1 MRILLTTGITIGVIL
16 SILIGCQQE
25 VDIKTAQYAVNG
37 QKVYQ
42 THCQNCHGEKG
53 EGLGNLY
60 PPLTDTTFLQTHRQ
74 DLVCIIKNGTSGEL
88 EVAGKKFNNTMPAS
102 NLSAIDI
109 AYVLTYINTKI
120 NKGKNLYPLEEVEKN
135 LKNCK

>member
-1 MRILLTTGITIGVIL
+1 MHILLKTGITIGAIL
-16 SILIGCQQE
+16 AVLISCQHE

-37 QKVYQ
+37 QKVYR
-42 THCQNCHGEKG
+42 THCQNCHGENG

-74 DLVCIIKNGTSGEL
+74 DLACIIKNGTSGEL

-120 NKGKNLYPLEEVEKN
+120 NKGKNLYPLEDVEKS
-135 LKNCK
+135 LKGCK

>member
-1 MRILLTTGITIGVIL
+1 MRTLLTTCFMIGCLLLV
-16 SILIGCQQE
+16 LIGCQNE
-25 VDIKTAQYAVNG
+25 VDIKTAQYTVNG
-37 QKVYQ
+37 QKVYI

-60 PPLTDTTFLQTHRQ
+60 PPLTDVKFLENNRQ
-74 DLVCIIKNGTSGEL
+74 KLACIIKYGSTGEL

-120 NKGKNLYPLEEVEKN
+120 NKGKDIFPLADVEKQ
-135 LKNCK
+135 LKNCQ

>member
-1 MRILLTTGITIGVIL
+1 MRILLTTCITIGCIIIIL
-16 SILIGCQQE
+16 VGCQNE

-37 QKVYQ
+37 QKVYL

-60 PPLTDTTFLQTHRQ
+60 PPLTDTKFLKDNHQI
-74 DLVCIIKNGTSGEL
+74 LPCIIKYGASGEL
-88 EVAGKKFNNTMPAS
+88 EVAGKKFNTTMPAT

-120 NKGKNLYPLEEVEKN
+120 NKGKQIYLLSDVEKQ
-135 LKNCK
+135 LKNCQ

>member
-1 MRILLTTGITIGVIL
+1 MRILLTTCLAIGAL
-16 SILIGCQQE
+16 LLILIGCQNE

-37 QKVYQ
+37 QKVYI

-60 PPLTDTTFLQTHRQ
+60 PPLTDTAFFQLNRHK
-74 DLVCIIKNGTSGEL
+74 LACIIKHGTSGEL
-88 EVAGKKFNNTMPAS
+88 EVAGRKFNSVMPAS
-102 NLSAIDI
+102 NLTAVDI

-120 NKGKNLYPLEEVEKN
+120 NKGKDSYSLDEVEKN
-135 LKNCK
+135 LKNCQ

>member
-1 MRILLTTGITIGVIL
+1 MRILLKTGITIGAIL
-16 SILIGCQQE
+16 AVLISCQNE
-25 VDIKTAQYAVNG
+25 IDIKTAQYAVNG
-37 QKVYQ
+37 QKVYI

-60 PPLTDTTFLQTHRQ
+60 PPLTDTIFLQTNRHE
-74 DLVCIIKNGTSGEL
+74 LACIIKHGTSGEL

-120 NKGKNLYPLEEVEKN
+120 NKGKNLYPLEEIEN
-135 LKNCK
+135 SLKNCK

>member
-37 QKVYQ
+37 QKVYR

-74 DLVCIIKNGTSGEL
+74 DLACIIKNGTSGEL

>member
-1 MRILLTTGITIGVIL
+1 MRTLLTTCFIIGCLL
-16 SILIGCQQE
+16 SALIGCQSE
-25 VDIKTAQYAVNG
+25 IDIRTAQYSVNG
-37 QKVYQ
+37 QKVYI

-60 PPLTDTTFLQTHRQ
+60 PPLTDTKFLEKNHQK
-74 DLVCIIKNGTSGEL
+74 LACIVKHGATGEL

-102 NLSAIDI
+102 NLSAVDI

-120 NKGKNLYPLEEVEKN
+120 NKGKEIFPLKEVEKQ
-135 LKNCK
+135 LKNCQ

>member
-1 MRILLTTGITIGVIL
+1 MRTLLTTCFIIGCLI
-16 SILIGCQQE
+16 SALIGCQSE
-25 VDIKTAQYAVNG
+25 IDIRTAQYSVNG
-37 QKVYQ
+37 QKVYI

-60 PPLTDTTFLQTHRQ
+60 PPLTDTKFLEKNRQ
-74 DLVCIIKNGTSGEL
+74 KLACIVKHGATGEL

-102 NLSAIDI
+102 NLSAVDI

-120 NKGKNLYPLEEVEKN
+120 NKGKEIFPLNEVEKQ
-135 LKNCK
+135 LKNCQ

>member
-1 MRILLTTGITIGVIL
+1 MRILLKTCLAIGTL
-16 SILIGCQQE
+16 LLMLIGCQSE

-37 QKVYQ
+37 QKVYL

-60 PPLTDTTFLQTHRQ
+60 PPLTDTTFFQANRHKLA
-74 DLVCIIKNGTSGEL
+74 CIIKLGTSGEL
-88 EVAGKKFNNTMPAS
+88 EVAGKKFNSVMPAS
-102 NLSAIDI
+102 NLSAVDI

-120 NKGKNLYPLEEVEKN
+120 NKGTESFPLDEVEKN
-135 LKNCK
+135 LKNCQ

>member
-1 MRILLTTGITIGVIL
+1 MRTLLTTVVTIGVIL
-16 SILIGCQQE
+16 STWIGCQHE

-37 QKVYQ
+37 QKVYR
-42 THCQNCHGEKG
+42 THCQNCHGDNG

-60 PPLTDTTFLQTHRQ
+60 PPLTDTTFLQKNSDQ
-74 DLVCIIKNGTSGEL
+74 LACIIKYGISGEL

-102 NLSAIDI
+102 NLSSIDI

-120 NKGKNLYPLEEVEKN
+120 NKGKQIYSLEEVDKN
-135 LKNCK
+135 LKKCN

>member
-1 MRILLTTGITIGVIL
+1 MHILLKTGITIGAIL
-16 SILIGCQQE
+16 AVLISCQHE

-37 QKVYQ
+37 QKVYR

-74 DLVCIIKNGTSGEL
+74 L

-120 NKGKNLYPLEEVEKN
+120 NKGKNLYPLEDVEKS
-135 LKNCK
+135 LKGCK

>member
-1 MRILLTTGITIGVIL
+1 MYTILKVCFTISCL
-16 SILIGCQQE
+16 LLALIGCQNE
-25 VDIKTAQYAVNG
+25 VDIKTAQYSVNG
-37 QKVYQ
+37 QKVYI

-60 PPLTDTTFLQTHRQ
+60 PPLTDTNFLDKNHQK
-74 DLVCIIKNGTSGEL
+74 LACMIKYGSTGEL

-120 NKGKNLYPLEEVEKN
+120 NKRKEIFSLADVEKQ
-135 LKNCK
+135 LKNCQ